1 MISLQIS
8 LFVLLTSVTV
18 VLGWL
23 SISEIVSRKS
33 KPPPLRGRQPLS
45 VNLGMYLESIGNFR
59 ETQMSFDVDLYMY
72 MSWRDPFLA
81 HNESD
86 YIMIND
92 NSIRQQIWLPDLYFA
107 NARNAHFHEVTVPN
121 FNLFIAPDGTVAYSC
136 RVTLTVACNL
146 DLIHYPMDHQK
157 CFIRILSYAYI
168 ASEVNVTWFQ
178 ESPVRYNAEIELP
191 EFVITEVSGGYCNGT
206 YRYAVTANSYKVD
219 KFSCLECKIHLGRS
233 IGYNLVQSF
242 IPTGLIVV
250 ISWVSF
256 WIDRRAVP
264 ARVTLSFTTMV
275 SLTTIGN
282 GLRFG
287 LPQVSYAK
295 AIDFWFGACM
305 LFVFC
310 ALLEFAVV
318 NSYMRQSEK
327 YDRLAKRFAT
337 AGPDSG
343 GSSDVVEPLPPTL
356 KCTEKSKRKPE
367 RRDYQNNGSLKED
380 ANDKNENY
388 FNQPLRNRLDS
399 CNAVQ
404 HLIPQSRDLITSTYD
419 NVSVE
424 RVMDVDLE
432 TNVKETN
439 ELNKQH
445 KDDHMAD
452 QLSRGSRTQS
462 TSPPPQRTAATGR
475 RRGYIT
481 GKFIALAVEYSHR
494 AHMIDKTC
502 RYMFPV
508 LFLLWNL
515 LYWCYYLMLQ
525 KAIV

>member
-1 MISLQIS
+1 MGLYKRG
-8 LFVLLTSVTV
+8 LRVLLTSVTV

-59 ETQMSFDVDLYMY
+59 ETQMVT
-72 MSWRDPFLA
+72 
-81 HNESD
+81 
-86 YIMIND
+86 
-92 NSIRQQIWLPDLYFA
+92 QKLPDLYFA

-275 SLTTIGN
+275 SLTTIV
-282 GLRFG
+282 RFNT
-287 LPQVSYAK
+287 Y
-295 AIDFWFGACM
+295 
-305 LFVFC
+305 
-310 ALLEFAVV
+310 
-318 NSYMRQSEK
+318 
-327 YDRLAKRFAT
+327 
-337 AGPDSG
+337 
-343 GSSDVVEPLPPTL
+343 TL
-356 KCTEKSKRKPE
+356 
-367 RRDYQNNGSLKED
+367 
-380 ANDKNENY
+380 
-388 FNQPLRNRLDS
+388 
-399 CNAVQ
+399 
-404 HLIPQSRDLITSTYD
+404 LITKIR
-419 NVSVE
+419 VE
-424 RVMDVDLE
+424 EKM
-432 TNVKETN
+432 NSPNN
-439 ELNKQH
+439 E
-445 KDDHMAD
+445 
-452 QLSRGSRTQS
+452 
-462 TSPPPQRTAATGR
+462 
-475 RRGYIT
+475 Y
-481 GKFIALAVEYSHR
+481 
-494 AHMIDKTC
+494 
-502 RYMFPV
+502 
-508 LFLLWNL
+508 
-515 LYWCYYLMLQ
+515 
-525 KAIV
+525 